1 MKITKIPLNT
11 RLQAARDGLVGQP
24 GYLPALVRQWGG
36 TRIKAYF
43 GECTQELDRLYEILD
58 LAPGDDPTYQAVAGM
73 VFNLRCTTFGNAA
86 DEAAALLAAPARS
99 KWEKYQKRRGHNG

>member
-1 MKITKIPLNT
+1 MEISKIPLDV

-24 GYLPALVRQWGG
+24 EYLPALVRQWGG

-58 LAPGDDPTYQAVAGM
+58 LLPEEDPTYQAVARLI
-73 VFNLRCTTFGNAA
+73 FDLRCTTYGDAFEKAA
-86 DEAAALLAAPARS
+86 ELLAAPARS
-99 KWEKYQKRRGHNG
+99 RWEKLRRKGEKNG